1 MPAFFAVI
9 RTVTMTDEFTLRNR
23 MKMIWSRL
31 TGALERMDCHHSQ
44 NALQMNPKIRIAM
57 MAMMN
62 RKMRLKSKDMP
73 VCLLRSRGD
82 VVRFRSLRELAWC
95 AVHRRSGTRF
105 GDFRIAP
112 SRSDGRSASR

>member
-9 RTVTMTDEFTLRNR
+9 RTVTMTDEFTLRKR

-44 NALQMNPKIRIAM
+44 NAVQMNPKIRIAM

-73 VCLLRSRGD
+73 VCLLGSRGD
-82 VVRFRSLRELAWC
+82 VVASELAVLRFRSLRELAWC
-95 AVHRRSGTRF
+95 AVHRQRRTLR
-105 GDFRIAP
+105 
-112 SRSDGRSASR
+112 